1 MINNFIET
9 INPFNYKYKSISI
22 SDEKYIDVGTQ
33 TTEDEYIQYECNY
46 QTYYQHFYQMIIY
59 SSISIKASF
68 YFFLHAIFP
77 NYFTQ
82 RGFVTIHSLLPLFHK
97 NNEMIILLV

>member
-68 YFFLHAIFP
+68 YFFRREF
-77 NYFTQ
+77 FTQ
-82 RGFVTIHSLLPLFHK
+82 I
-97 NNEMIILLV
+97 